1 MTLVFLVKEKQFY
14 ASEASHAIFLR
25 EMKKAGNSLPD
36 IPHLRRKRNTSVFP
50 YIS

>member
-1 MTLVFLVKEKQFY
+1 MTLIFLIKEKQFY
-14 ASEASHAIFLR
+14 TSVASHALFLS

-36 IPHLRRKRNTSVFP
+36 IPHLGRKRNTSVFP